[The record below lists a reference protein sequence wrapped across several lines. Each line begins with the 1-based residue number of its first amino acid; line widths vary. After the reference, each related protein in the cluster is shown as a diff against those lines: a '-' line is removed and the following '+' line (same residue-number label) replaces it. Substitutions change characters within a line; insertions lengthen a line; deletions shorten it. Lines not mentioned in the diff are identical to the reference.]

1 MQKQP
6 ETGFTLIELLV
17 AVAITAILSL
27 LLASAYSSL
36 MVGGMRAN
44 TTVDV
49 QNNARLALSLI
60 ASDVSSGG
68 FLMCGPSGLGGY
80 EVLIYNS
87 GVTANNGVTA
97 LYPAIA
103 TVQTAAGTVPGTNTA
118 FGYTSSAPV
127 ATDALTLVYNNTY
140 GNQDLLGGNGV
151 RIINVV
157 NGTTNSADLKVA
169 SSQGLNAGDIDMLV
183 LPTLNACI
191 RLQITNLNGTN
202 NTNVIHN
209 SGQSNINPPS
219 GFSTFDPLL
228 PNPITVADL
237 QQSTLHDMGA
247 PNRSDGLLQ
256 VTYSIRLFNGTPT
269 LYRTVVNSLG
279 QITEDAGIAD
289 NVVYLRAL
297 FAPLVNGTL
306 GAYTDWPTIT
316 GNGQQNQVGAVQ
328 FAVLL
333 RKQNIGN
340 RNDVPATI
348 TVLDVNYPTNT
359 QFEYQLYTRTIFLRN
374 VAWSQ

>member
-1 MQKQP
+1 MQKQQ

-17 AVAITAILSL
+17 AVAMTAILSL

-44 TTVDV
+44 ATVNV

-60 ASDVSSGG
+60 ASDISSGG

-87 GVTANNGVTA
+87 GVTANNGVAA
-97 LYPAIA
+97 LYPAMA
-103 TVQTAAGTVPGTNTA
+103 TVQTAAGTVPGTNIA
-118 FGYTSSAPV
+118 FGYTSSASA
-127 ATDALTLVYNNTY
+127 ATDALTLGYNNTY
-140 GNQDLLGGNGV
+140 GNQGLLGGNGV
-151 RIINVV
+151 QVIKVI
-157 NGTTNSADLKVA
+157 NGTTNSADLTVA
-169 SSQGLNAGDIDMLV
+169 SSQALNVGDIDMLV

-191 RLQITNLNGTN
+191 RLRITSLNGTN

-228 PNPITVADL
+228 PSPITVSDL
-237 QQSTLHDMGA
+237 QQSTLHDMGP

-297 FAPLVNGTL
+297 FAPLVNGAL
-306 GAYTDWPTIT
+306 GAFTDWPTIT
-316 GNGQQNQVGAVQ
+316 GNGQQSQVGAVQ

-333 RKQNIGN
+333 RKKNISN
-340 RNDVPATI
+340 RNDVPPTI
-348 TVLDVNYPTNT
+348 TVLDVNYPTNP

-374 VAWSQ
+374 VAWG